1 MIRKVYLEGEM
12 AEKFGPE
19 FTIKA
24 KTTADV
30 FRNLECN
37 FPELRQYLIECHEK
51 DIGFLCQV
59 GDEGLQDEEELL
71 LSLGEGD
78 VYISPQ
84 PAGSKSGIGKI
95 LAAIAIVVIVGLS
108 ALATGGASLAAI
120 GATINAVGFVGAVG
134 AGLGIATGSLL
145 GLAALGIAVNLALT
159 GIQQIMAP
167 DPSVDDFNNDKETSY
182 LFQGA
187 EQSIVEGDPVPVVYG
202 QLRVP
207 GRPIGFEIRNKD
219 GVFTNGW
226 NNGGVRGAGP
236 DWQYIKGYNYVSR

>member
-1 MIRKVYLEGEM
+1 MIRKVYLDGEM
-12 AEKFGPE
+12 AEKFGSE
-19 FTIKA
+19 FTINA
-24 KTTADV
+24 KRMSDV

-37 FPELRQYLIECHEK
+37 FPELRQYFMECHEK

-59 GDEGLQDEEELL
+59 GDEGLQDEEELF

-95 LAAIAIVVIVGLS
+95 LAAIAIAVIIIYTGGIASGLGGWATAGGTAGVGGVTGAAAGLS
-108 ALATGGASLAAI
+108 TAGMLATSLA
-120 GATINAVGFVGAVG
+120 V
-134 AGLGIATGSLL
+134 S
-145 GLAALGIAVNLALT
+145 LALT
-159 GIQQIMAP
+159 GIQQMMAP
-167 DPSVDDFNNDKETSY
+167 DPSVDDFNNDRETSY
-182 LFQGA
+182 LFQGV
-187 EQSIVEGDPVPVVYG
+187 EQTIVESDPVPVVYG

-226 NNGGVRGAGP
+226 NSGGVRGAGP
-236 DWQYIKGYNYVSR
+236 DWQFIKGYNYVIR

>member
-1 MIRKVYLEGEM
+1 MIRKVYLDGEM
-12 AEKFGPE
+12 AEKFGSE

-37 FPELRQYLIECHEK
+37 FPEMRQYLMECHEK

-59 GDEGLQDEEELL
+59 GDEALQDEEELL

-95 LAAIAIVVIVGLS
+95 LAAIAIVAIMLTPGLREFFITTSLTSVGPY
-108 ALATGGASLAAI
+108 AATFSYGLTTAGLVAASL
-120 GATINAVGFVGAVG
+120 
-134 AGLGIATGSLL
+134 
-145 GLAALGIAVNLALT
+145 AVNLALT
-159 GIQQIMAP
+159 GIQQMMAP

-187 EQSIVEGDPVPVVYG
+187 EQNVIEGDPVPVVYG

-207 GRPIGFEIRNKD
+207 GRPIGFEVRNKE
-219 GVFTNGW
+219 GVFSNMYS
-226 NNGGVRGAGP
+226 NGGWFSNYGP
-236 DWQYIKGYNYVSR
+236 WKSYGYDKD

>member
-1 MIRKVYLEGEM
+1 MIRKVYLDGEM
-12 AEKFGPE
+12 AEKFGSE
-19 FTIKA
+19 FTINA
-24 KTTADV
+24 KRMSDV

-59 GDEGLQDEEELL
+59 GDESLQDEDELL
-71 LSLGEGD
+71 LSLDEGD

-95 LAAIAIVVIVGLS
+95 LAAIAIVALVVLTGGFAAAPS
-108 ALATGGASLAAI
+108 LATGSGFLGSIAAGGVI
-120 GATINAVGFVGAVG
+120 SMPALI
-134 AGLGIATGSLL
+134 GLGV
-145 GLAALGIAVNLALT
+145 ALNLALT
-159 GIQQIMAP
+159 GLQQMMAP
-167 DPSVDDFNNDKETSY
+167 DPSVDDFNTDKETSY

-187 EQSIVEGDPVPVVYG
+187 EQTVIEGDPVPVVYG

-226 NNGGVRGAGP
+226 SYGGVRGAGP

>member
-1 MIRKVYLEGEM
+1 MIRKVYLDGEM
-12 AEKFGPE
+12 AEKFGSE

-37 FPELRQYLIECHEK
+37 FPEMRQYLMECHEK

-59 GDEGLQDEEELL
+59 GDEALQNEEELL

-95 LAAIAIVVIVGLS
+95 LAAVAIVAIMLTPGLREFFI
-108 ALATGGASLAAI
+108 TTSL
-120 GATINAVGFVGAVG
+120 TAVGPAGVTFSYGLTT
-134 AGLGIATGSLL
+134 AGLIAAGV
-145 GLAALGIAVNLALT
+145 AVNLALT
-159 GIQQIMAP
+159 GIQQMMAP

-187 EQSIVEGDPVPVVYG
+187 EQNIIEGDPVPVVYG

-207 GRPIGFEIRNKD
+207 GRPIGFEIRNKEN
-219 GVFTNGW
+219 VFSNGYT
-226 NNGGVRGAGP
+226 GGGTEGAGP
-236 DWQYIKGYNYVSR
+236 DFVQIQGFVSGER

>member
-1 MIRKVYLEGEM
+1 MIRKVYLDGEM
-12 AEKFGPE
+12 AEKFGSE

-37 FPELRQYLIECHEK
+37 FPEMRQYLMECHEK

-59 GDEGLQDEEELL
+59 GDEALQDEEELL

-84 PAGSKSGIGKI
+84 PAGSKSGFAKI
-95 LAAIAIVVIVGLS
+95 LAAIAIVAIIIAFPQTFGYLTQAGAAAAGTTTGLTIPGLV
-108 ALATGGASLAAI
+108 AASL
-120 GATINAVGFVGAVG
+120 
-134 AGLGIATGSLL
+134 
-145 GLAALGIAVNLALT
+145 AVNLALT
-159 GIQQIMAP
+159 GIQQMMAP

-187 EQSIVEGDPVPVVYG
+187 EQNVIEGDPVPVVYG

-207 GRPIGFEIRNKD
+207 GRPIGFEVRNKE
-219 GVFTNGW
+219 GVFSNMYS
-226 NNGGVRGAGP
+226 NGGWFSNYGP
-236 DWQYIKGYNYVSR
+236 WKSYGYDKD

>member
-1 MIRKVYLEGEM
+1 MIRKVYLDGEM
-12 AEKFGPE
+12 AEKFGSE
-19 FTIKA
+19 FAIKA

-37 FPELRQYLIECHEK
+37 FPEMRQYLMECHEK

-59 GDEGLQDEEELL
+59 GDEALQDEEELL

-78 VYISPQ
+78 IYISPQ

-95 LAAIAIVVIVGLS
+95 LAAIAIIALVIYAPQLMVAAAS
-108 ALATGGASLAAI
+108 AGGTAGTI
-120 GATINAVGFVGAVG
+120 GMSIAGFVMAATPVLI
-134 AGLGIATGSLL
+134 GL
-145 GLAALGIAVNLALT
+145 AVNLALT
-159 GIQQIMAP
+159 GIQQMMAP

-187 EQSIVEGDPVPVVYG
+187 EQNVIEGDPVPVVYG

-207 GRPIGFEIRNKD
+207 GRPIAFEVRNKE
-219 GVFTNGW
+219 GVFSNMYS
-226 NNGGVRGAGP
+226 NGGEFGNYGP
-236 DWQYIKGYNYVSR
+236 WKSYGYDKD